1 MSRIFIS
8 ESTGAAVYL
17 FADDH
22 CPPHVHA
29 RHRNEGWIARVQFS
43 FVNNDVG
50 LLSIAPPKHAPL
62 QRVVNELLDDVG
74 DRVTKCRRQWWTTR
88 QTTCLINQWAKVSVA
103 GKIELL
109 AERKAS
115 AKQIADSHYDPA
127 SDRTRVSFHDGTATD
142 VRLQA

>member
-1 MSRIFIS
+1 MS

-29 RHRNEGWIARVQFS
+29 RHRGDGWIARVQFS
-43 FVNNDVG
+43 FVNNDLG

-88 QTTCLINQWAKVSVA
+88 QTTCLMNQWAKVSVA

-127 SDRTRVSFHDGTATD
+127 SDSTRVSFHDGMATD